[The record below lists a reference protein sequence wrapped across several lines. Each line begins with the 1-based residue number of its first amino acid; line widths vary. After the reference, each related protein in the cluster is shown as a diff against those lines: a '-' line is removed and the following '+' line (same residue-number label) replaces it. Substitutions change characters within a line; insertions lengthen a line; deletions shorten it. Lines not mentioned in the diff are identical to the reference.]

1 VTEATEQPVM
11 GFKDMHPAQTEA
23 LLTYINMTLSVTP
36 DEYFQEILDAAED
49 LVVILGGVG
58 IEVQY
63 GVDF

>member
-1 VTEATEQPVM
+1 MTDATEQTVM

-36 DEYFQEILDAAED
+36 NEYFEEVLDAAED

-58 IEVQY
+58 IEVHY
-63 GVDF
+63 DVDF

>member
-1 VTEATEQPVM
+1 MTEATEQTVM

-23 LLTYINMTLSVTP
+23 LLTYINMTLSITP
-36 DEYFQEILDAAED
+36 DEYFEEILDAAED